1 MMSMNKNVK
10 RRLQFVLIVMF
21 ALSPFIEAKPSFS
34 YGLTTG
40 TGSWG
45 IGVNA
50 LIEKTETFSWIADLR
65 YYDIKG
71 EHEFSLQ
78 SQYGGTYLFNEQ
90 SLIVFPMFAGIRK
103 SLFHDKIDNNFIPF
117 VETMAGAVFVMDGD
131 ESVEGFFSRWKQAPS
146 YLSVGGYIGG
156 GILFWFPNQSTITIR
171 AGFDYLPMFRQ
182 IDGKTTYHG
191 AVVQILF
198 NRQK

>member
-146 YLSVGGYIGG
+146 
-156 GILFWFPNQSTITIR
+156 
-171 AGFDYLPMFRQ
+171 
-182 IDGKTTYHG
+182 
-191 AVVQILF
+191 
-198 NRQK
+198 